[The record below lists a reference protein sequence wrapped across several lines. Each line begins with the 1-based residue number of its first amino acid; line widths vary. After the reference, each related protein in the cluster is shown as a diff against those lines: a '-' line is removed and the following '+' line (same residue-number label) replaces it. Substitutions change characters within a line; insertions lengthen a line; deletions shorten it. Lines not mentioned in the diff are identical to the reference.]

1 MINFKG
7 RIGSVFDR
15 LSTTHGVIVTGNMKK
30 LLKGTLLF
38 VSVTLS

>member
-15 LSTTHGVIVTGNMKK
+15 LSTTQGVIVTGNMKK
-30 LLKGTLLF
+30 LLKGTRIF
-38 VSVTLS
+38 VSVILT